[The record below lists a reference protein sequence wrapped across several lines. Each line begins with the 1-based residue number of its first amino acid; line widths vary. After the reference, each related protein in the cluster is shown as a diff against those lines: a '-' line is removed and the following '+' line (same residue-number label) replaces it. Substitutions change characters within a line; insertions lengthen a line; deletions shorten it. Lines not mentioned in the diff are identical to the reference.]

1 MFWSCTSVYTSC
13 DKSALSLS
21 CLYLC
26 VFGLLNLRFLK
37 NMELIVNA
45 VMLRAVDY
53 NENDKILTLLTAE
66 NGKLT
71 AGIKGV
77 KKAAAK
83 LKFAAQPFCFAEYV
97 LTKRGDKYTVI
108 NATECESFYD
118 LRTDIEKFY
127 AASAAV
133 EATDALTYEGD
144 EFSEIF
150 YRLVET
156 LSKISV
162 GDERAQ
168 LISFLLN
175 ALRQSGYAINAE
187 SCAHCGAPLDGADRL
202 RFDLNAGSFTCAEC
216 GDGAGA
222 SRVTYNVI
230 RKAEGKSFD
239 AAFITPDGEKRA
251 LRLIREYVSFK
262 LNTAFRSLS
271 EYIRL
276 I

>member
-1 MFWSCTSVYTSC
+1 
-13 DKSALSLS
+13 
-21 CLYLC
+21 
-26 VFGLLNLRFLK
+26 
-37 NMELIVNA
+37 MELIVNA

-66 NGKLT
+66 NGKIS

-97 LTKRGDKYTVI
+97 LARRGDKYTVI

-118 LRTDIEKFY
+118 LRTDIGKFY
-127 AASAAV
+127 AASAAI
-133 EATDALTYEGD
+133 EAADALSYEGD
-144 EFSEIF
+144 EFRELF
-150 YRLVET
+150 YSLVDT

-162 GDERAQ
+162 GDENTH
-168 LISFLLN
+168 LISFLLY
-175 ALRQSGYAINAE
+175 ALRQAGYGINAE
-187 SCAHCGAPLDGADRL
+187 NCAECGSPLIEADKL
-202 RFDLNAGSFTCAEC
+202 RFDMNTGSFTCYGCA
-216 GDGAGA
+216 GVGA

-230 RKAEGKSFD
+230 RKAEGKSYD
-239 AAFITPDGEKRA
+239 AQFITPDGEKRA

-262 LNTAFRSLS
+262 LNTAFKSLS

>member
-1 MFWSCTSVYTSC
+1 
-13 DKSALSLS
+13 
-21 CLYLC
+21 
-26 VFGLLNLRFLK
+26 
-37 NMELIVNA
+37 MELIVNA

-66 NGKLT
+66 HGKIA

-97 LTKRGDKYTVI
+97 LAKRGDKYTVI

-127 AASAAV
+127 AASAAI
-133 EATDALTYEGD
+133 EAADALSYEGD
-144 EFSEIF
+144 EFRELF
-150 YRLVET
+150 YSLVDT
-156 LSKISV
+156 LSKISG
-162 GDERAQ
+162 GDEKSH
-168 LISFLLN
+168 LIAFLLY
-175 ALRQSGYAINAE
+175 ALRQAGYGINAE
-187 SCAHCGAPLDGADRL
+187 NCSECGASLLNEDKL
-202 RFDLNAGSFTCAEC
+202 RFDMNAGSFTCYGC
-216 GDGAGA
+216 GNGAGA

-230 RKAEGKSFD
+230 RKAEGKSYD
-239 AAFITPDGEKRA
+239 EAFITADGEKRA

-262 LNTAFRSLS
+262 LNTAFKSLS

>member
-1 MFWSCTSVYTSC
+1 
-13 DKSALSLS
+13 
-21 CLYLC
+21 
-26 VFGLLNLRFLK
+26 
-37 NMELIVNA
+37 MEVVNA

-53 NENDKILTLLTAE
+53 KENDKILTLLTAE
-66 NGKLT
+66 NGKIT

-97 LTKRGDKYTVI
+97 LAKRGDKYTVI

-133 EATDALTYEGD
+133 EAADALTYEGD
-144 EFSEIF
+144 EFREIF
-150 YRLVET
+150 YALVDV
-156 LSKISV
+156 LSKISN
-162 GDERAQ
+162 GGEKSH
-168 LISFLLN
+168 LISFLL
-175 ALRQSGYAINAE
+175 LVLQKSGYAINAE
-187 SCAHCGAPLDGADRL
+187 NCSECGAPLFEEDKL
-202 RFDLNAGSFTCAEC
+202 RFDMSAGSFTCGGC
-216 GDGAGA
+216 GNGLGA

-230 RKAEGKSFD
+230 RKAEGKSYD
-239 AAFITPDGEKRA
+239 GSFITPDGEKRA
-251 LRLIREYVSFK
+251 LHLIREYVSFK
-262 LNTAFRSLS
+262 LNIAFKSLS